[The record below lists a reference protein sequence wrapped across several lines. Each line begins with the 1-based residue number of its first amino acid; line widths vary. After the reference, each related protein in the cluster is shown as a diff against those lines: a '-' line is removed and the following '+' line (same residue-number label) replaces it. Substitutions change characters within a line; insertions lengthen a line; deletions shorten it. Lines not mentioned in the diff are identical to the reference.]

1 MHAVAQTVE
10 RAGLTVQIFN
20 TGLRFLRDSDKPPA
34 LWRAALTGRVSLSIA
49 LNATRILRLFTVTG
63 STSDSRP
70 FTPGYDFAQFHRE
83 DFRGRPV
90 ENNRDISNQI
100 VDQVEPQEGY

>member
-1 MHAVAQTVE
+1 M
-10 RAGLTVQIFN
+10 
-20 TGLRFLRDSDKPPA
+20 RDSDKPPA
-34 LWRAALTGRVSLSIA
+34 LWRAALTRRVSLSIA
-49 LNATRILRLFTVTG
+49 LNATRMLRLFTVTG

-70 FTPGYDFAQFHRE
+70 LTPGYDLAQLHRE

-90 ENNRDISNQI
+90 KYNGNIGNQI

>member
-1 MHAVAQTVE
+1 
-10 RAGLTVQIFN
+10 
-20 TGLRFLRDSDKPPA
+20 
-34 LWRAALTGRVSLSIA
+34 LTGRVSLSIA

-70 FTPGYDFAQFHRE
+70 LTPGYDFAQFHRE

-90 ENNRDISNQI
+90 ENNRDISDQI
-100 VDQVEPQEGY
+100 VDQVEPQECY

>member
-1 MHAVAQTVE
+1 MSKKTDNAIMLA
-10 RAGLTVQIFN
+10 
-20 TGLRFLRDSDKPPA
+20 KPVV
-34 LWRAALTGRVSLSIA
+34 RGDEKITQV
-49 LNATRILRLFTVTG
+49 ILRLFTVTG

-70 FTPGYDFAQFHRE
+70 LTPGYDFAQFHRE

-100 VDQVEPQEGY
+100 VDQVEPQECY